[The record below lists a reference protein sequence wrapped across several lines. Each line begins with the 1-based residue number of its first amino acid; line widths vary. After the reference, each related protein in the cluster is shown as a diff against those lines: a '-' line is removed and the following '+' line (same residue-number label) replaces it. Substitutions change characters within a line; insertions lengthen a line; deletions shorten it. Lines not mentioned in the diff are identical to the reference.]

1 MNLESN
7 AAEHTQNEA
16 PLLVYVVGILTTIVL
31 SLTAYAVSSNT
42 KINDRQD
49 LAIEAL
55 SSQDLE
61 IIKKLASIDAKLDLL
76 LEDRNA
82 QHNRATSPR
91 CR

>member
-7 AAEHTQNEA
+7 AAEHPQNEV

-91 CR
+91 RR